1 MKKIGILGGIS
12 SASTIDYYRK
22 LMDLHYAKHHD
33 YYYPEITIESLN
45 FQYFTDLENTNAME
59 EYRAYIL
66 QGIRNLEA
74 AGADLIIMA
83 ANSPHSVFSDIK
95 PLAKVPM
102 ISIVEAVAREAQARG
117 MKRCC

>member
-74 AGADLIIMA
+74 PFGFFGYQTPGKGAYD
-83 ANSPHSVFSDIK
+83 
-95 PLAKVPM
+95 
-102 ISIVEAVAREAQARG
+102 QYRG
-117 MKRCC
+117 SSRP